1 MYYKDADMSR
11 DKEVGVKSLL
21 GYKLKKTQHAL
32 RLHMDEALRALD
44 LTTPQYAV
52 LAQLEL
58 KPGASNAA
66 LARSAFITA
75 QTMHGIVSNLEKR
88 HLVKRKSDPQHGRIL
103 CTELTSKGMQV
114 VQQAHNII
122 SKVEAI
128 MTSTIAEDNKVLLE
142 KLLLEC
148 FNNLHTGRGN
158 PDSEDH

>member
-1 MYYKDADMSR
+1 MSI
-11 DKEVGVKSLL
+11 DKEVGVKGLL

-58 KPGASNAA
+58 KPGASNAE

-75 QTMHGIVSNLEKR
+75 QTMHGIVTNLEKR
-88 HLVKRKSDPQHGRIL
+88 GLIQRKSDTSHGRIL
-103 CTELTSKGMQV
+103 CAELTDQGQEV
-114 VQQAHNII
+114 VKQAHDMIRD
-122 SKVEAI
+122 VEVRMLATVSVEHKI
-128 MTSTIAEDNKVLLE
+128 LLE

-148 FNNLHTGRGN
+148 FNNLQ
-158 PDSEDH
+158 

>member
-1 MYYKDADMSR
+1 MSI
-11 DKEVGVKSLL
+11 DKKGGVKSLF

-32 RLHMDEALRALD
+32 RLHMDEALRTLD

-75 QTMHGIVSNLEKR
+75 QTMHGIVANLEKR
-88 HLVKRKSDPQHGRIL
+88 VLIQRKSDTSHGRIL
-103 CTELTSKGMQV
+103 CTELTDQGQEV
-114 VQQAHNII
+114 VKQAHDMIRD
-122 SKVEAI
+122 VEARMLATVSVEHKI
-128 MTSTIAEDNKVLLE
+128 LLE

-148 FNNLHTGRGN
+148 FNNLQ
-158 PDSEDH
+158 

>member
-1 MYYKDADMSR
+1 MSR
-11 DKEVGVKSLL
+11 DQELGVKGLL

-58 KPGASNAA
+58 KPGISNAA
-66 LARSAFITA
+66 LARSSFIKA

-88 HLVKRKSDPQHGRIL
+88 GLVQRKGDISHGRIL
-103 CTELTSKGMQV
+103 CTELTDQGRKV
-114 VQQAHNII
+114 VAQAHDMIR
-122 SKVEAI
+122 SVELRMLA
-128 MTSTIAEDNKVLLE
+128 TVSEDHKVLFE

-148 FNNLHTGRGN
+148 FNNLTNVGAG
-158 PDSEDH
+158 

>member
-1 MYYKDADMSR
+1 MSR
-11 DKEVGVKSLL
+11 DKEAGVKSLL

-32 RLHMDEALRALD
+32 RLHMDEALRSID

-88 HLVKRKSDPQHGRIL
+88 GLIQRKNDVSHGRIL
-103 CTELTSKGMQV
+103 CTELTDQGHKV
-114 VQQAHNII
+114 VTQAHDMIRD
-122 SKVEAI
+122 VEAR
-128 MTSTIAEDNKVLLE
+128 MLTTVSGEHKVLLE

-148 FNNLHTGRGN
+148 FNNLQ
-158 PDSEDH
+158 

>member
-1 MYYKDADMSR
+1 MSI
-11 DKEVGVKSLL
+11 DKEIGVKSLL

-58 KPGASNAA
+58 RPGISNAA

-88 HLVKRKSDPQHGRIL
+88 NLVKRKSDPQHGRIL
-103 CTELTSKGMQV
+103 CTELTKQGMKV

-122 SKVEAI
+122 SKVEAS
-128 MTSTIAEDNKVLLE
+128 MTSSITEDNKVLLE

-148 FNNLHTGRGN
+148 FNNLNANRMV
-158 PDSEDH
+158 PDIEDQ

>member
-1 MYYKDADMSR
+1 MST
-11 DKEVGVKSLL
+11 DKEGGVKSLL

-32 RLHMDEALRALD
+32 RLQMDEGLRNLD

-88 HLVKRKSDPQHGRIL
+88 GLIQRKSDFSHARIL
-103 CTELTSKGMQV
+103 CTELTEQGQKV
-114 VQQAHNII
+114 VQQAHDMIRV
-122 SKVEAI
+122 VETRMLATVSLKHKI
-128 MTSTIAEDNKVLLE
+128 LLE

-148 FNNLHTGRGN
+148 FNNLQ
-158 PDSEDH
+158 

>member
-1 MYYKDADMSR
+1 MYYKGADMSR
-11 DKEVGVKSLL
+11 DKEIGVKSLL
-21 GYKLKKTQHAL
+21 AYKLKKTQHAL
-32 RLHMDEALRALD
+32 RTSMDEALRALD

-88 HLVKRKSDPQHGRIL
+88 GLVQRKNDASHGRIL
-103 CTELTSKGMQV
+103 CTELTDQGHKV
-114 VQQAHNII
+114 VTQAHDMIRA
-122 SKVEAI
+122 VESRMLA
-128 MTSTIAEDNKVLLE
+128 TVSSEHKVLLE

-148 FNNLHTGRGN
+148 FNNLQ
-158 PDSEDH
+158 

>member
-1 MYYKDADMSR
+1 MYYKGADMSI
-11 DKEVGVKSLL
+11 DKEVGVRSLL

-32 RLHMDEALRALD
+32 RLHMDEALRSID

-88 HLVKRKSDPQHGRIL
+88 GLVERKSDTSHGRIL
-103 CTELTSKGMQV
+103 CTELTDQGHKV
-114 VQQAHNII
+114 VAQAHDMIRA
-122 SKVEAI
+122 VESRMLA
-128 MTSTIAEDNKVLLE
+128 TVSREHKVLLE
-142 KLLLEC
+142 KLLIEC
-148 FNNLHTGRGN
+148 FNNLQ
-158 PDSEDH
+158 

>member
-1 MYYKDADMSR
+1 MSIS
-11 DKEVGVKSLL
+11 KEINVAGLL

-32 RLHMDEALRALD
+32 RLHMDEALRILD

-58 KPGASNAA
+58 RPGISNAA

-88 HLVKRKSDPQHGRIL
+88 GLVQRKSDASHGRIL
-103 CTELTSKGMQV
+103 CTELTDQGHKV
-114 VQQAHNII
+114 VAQAHDMIRA
-122 SKVEAI
+122 VESR
-128 MTSTIAEDNKVLLE
+128 MLSTVSEEHKALLE

-148 FNNLHTGRGN
+148 FNNLQ
-158 PDSEDH
+158 

>member
-1 MYYKDADMSR
+1 MSR
-11 DKEVGVKSLL
+11 DKEVGVRSLL

-32 RLHMDEALRALD
+32 RTSMDEALRSID

-58 KPGASNAA
+58 KPGVSNAA

-88 HLVKRKSDPQHGRIL
+88 GLIQRKRDVSHGRIL
-103 CTELTSKGMQV
+103 CTELTDQGHKV
-114 VQQAHNII
+114 VTQAHDMIRA
-122 SKVEAI
+122 VESRMLA
-128 MTSTIAEDNKVLLE
+128 TVSAEHQILLE

-148 FNNLHTGRGN
+148 FNNLQ
-158 PDSEDH
+158 

>member
-1 MYYKDADMSR
+1 MSR
-11 DKEVGVKSLL
+11 DKEVGVRSLL

-32 RLHMDEALRALD
+32 RLHMDEVLRALD

-88 HLVKRKSDPQHGRIL
+88 GLVERKSDTSHGRIL
-103 CTELTSKGMQV
+103 CTELTDQGHKV
-114 VQQAHNII
+114 VAQAHDMIRA
-122 SKVEAI
+122 VESRMLA
-128 MTSTIAEDNKVLLE
+128 TVSREHKALLE

-148 FNNLHTGRGN
+148 FNNLQ
-158 PDSEDH
+158 